1 MPKAAVPCW
10 GVPREGLGMVQ
21 DGVSGDGVQAASTT
35 PPIMVFAAA
44 AARSASAAA
53 GVALAAVGDAAGRV
67 AAGLAV
73 GDAAAPVR
81 EGTGDA
87 VPPSSFPPAHAARA
101 RAIPTSRATDAGLN
115 TVPAILPHRGMA
127 ATTGSERGLWWQRQ
141 DSFGMAGCFDGD
153 PDRDYNRSVQCDT
166 EHQLSS
172 VFMTTPAKPGVMSD
186 PNVRRAMGTLSP
198 AS

>member
-1 MPKAAVPCW
+1 M
-10 GVPREGLGMVQ
+10 MQ
-21 DGVSGDGVQAASTT
+21 TGVSGDGVQAASTT

-67 AAGLAV
+67 AAGLTV
-73 GDAAAPVR
+73 GAAALVA

-101 RAIPTSRATDAGLN
+101 RASAASRPTNAGLN
-115 TVPAILPHRGMA
+115 TVPAMLSHRGMA

-186 PNVRRAMGTLSP
+186 PNVRRATGTLSP